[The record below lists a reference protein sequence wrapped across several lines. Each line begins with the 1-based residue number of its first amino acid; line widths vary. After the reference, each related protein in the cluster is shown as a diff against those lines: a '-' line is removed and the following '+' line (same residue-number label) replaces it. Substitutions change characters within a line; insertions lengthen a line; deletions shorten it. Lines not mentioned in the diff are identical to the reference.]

1 MNLKSIVFASA
12 VAIAVGAGAAEAEQH
27 GNSDRPD
34 HESRTHAAPSNV
46 TTAKAASAKASGNI
60 SVNHLIDA
68 IRKGQAAII
77 GKRAN
82 LPPAKDD
89 DEVSIMDVFEM
100 EMLINH
106 FSQITE
112 MSPNVVSTSNAA
124 IGGMA
129 RNFRN

>member
-1 MNLKSIVFASA
+1 MKLMSVVLVTA
-12 VAIAVGAGAAEAEQH
+12 VAVAVSAGAANAEQH

-34 HESRTHAAPSNV
+34 HESRAHAAPSHV
-46 TTAKAASAKASGNI
+46 SAAKAASVNASEGI
-60 SVNHLIDA
+60 SIGHLIDA
-68 IRKGQAAII
+68 IRKGQAAIK
-77 GKRAN
+77 GKLAN

-89 DEVSIMDVFEM
+89 DEVSIMDIFEM
-100 EMLINH
+100 QMLANH

-112 MSPNVVSTSNAA
+112 MSPNVVSASNAA

>member
-68 IRKGQAAII
+68 IREGQAAV
-77 GKRAN
+77 KDK
-82 LPPAKDD
+82 LTHLFPAKDD
-89 DEVSIMDVFEM
+89 DVSIANMFEM
-100 EMLINH
+100 EMLKNH
-106 FSQITE
+106 FSQISD
-112 MSPNVVSTSNAA
+112 MPSNVVSPSNAA
-124 IGGMA
+124 IAGMA